1 MRFYSRYPD
10 IKKFRTKRDQKN
22 WEACHY
28 VLKRFSKPIREILL
42 EIYSEGDTI
51 PDNVYQVS
59 KRLNIEQDVLWNLIA
74 DMESKIA
81 KKRGL

>member
-1 MRFYSRYPD
+1 M
-10 IKKFRTKRDQKN
+10 
-22 WEACHY
+22 
-28 VLKRFSKPIREILL
+28 

-59 KRLNIEQDVLWNLIA
+59 KRLNIEQDVLWNLIG